1 MRVISGQAKG
11 RKLITPDGLD
21 VRPTLDRVKE
31 SVFSSLYPYLK
42 DANVLDLFSGSG
54 SLGIEALSRGAK
66 HCDFVDM
73 SKASIDATRKNLEL
87 TKLND
92 KSTVC
97 LSDFKA
103 HIAKTKE
110 KYTLVLLD
118 PPYSKGLEDIAMEIL
133 PDVTGEGAVV
143 MLETEY
149 QPTDYSGF
157 EMIRQAKYGRVYIT
171 LYKRI

>member
-1 MRVISGQAKG
+1 MRVISGEAKG

-87 TKLND
+87 TKLNE
-92 KSTVC
+92 KATVY

-110 KYTLVLLD
+110 KYTLVMLD
-118 PPYSKGLEDIAMEIL
+118 PPYSKGLEDIAMELL
-133 PDVTGEGAVV
+133 PDVTQKDAVV

-149 QPTDYSGF
+149 QPADYHAF

>member
-1 MRVISGQAKG
+1 MRVISGEAKG

-66 HCDFVDM
+66 HCDFVDS
-73 SKASIDATRKNLEL
+73 SKVSIDVTRKNLEF
-87 TKLND
+87 TKLNY
-92 KSTVC
+92 KSTVY

-103 HIAKTKE
+103 HITKTKD

-118 PPYSKGLEDIAMEIL
+118 PPYSKGFEDIAMELL
-133 PDVTGEGAVV
+133 PDVTEEGAIV

-149 QPTDYSGF
+149 QPTDYDGF

>member
-1 MRVISGQAKG
+1 MRVISGTARG
-11 RKLITPDGLD
+11 RKLLSPDGQD

-31 SVFSSLYPYLK
+31 SVFSSLYPYLN
-42 DANVLDLFSGSG
+42 DAVVLDLFCGSG
-54 SLGIEALSRGAK
+54 GLGIEALSRGAM
-66 HCDFVDM
+66 HCDFVD
-73 SKASIDATRKNLEL
+73 ASRASVTTTKKNLEL
-87 TKLND
+87 TRLNGKAD
-92 KSTVC
+92 VI

-103 HIAKTKE
+103 HLAKTNK

-118 PPYSKGLEDIAMEIL
+118 PPYSMGIEDKVMELL
-133 PDVTGEGAVV
+133 PSVTKPDTIV

-149 QPTDYSGF
+149 TPGDYHDF